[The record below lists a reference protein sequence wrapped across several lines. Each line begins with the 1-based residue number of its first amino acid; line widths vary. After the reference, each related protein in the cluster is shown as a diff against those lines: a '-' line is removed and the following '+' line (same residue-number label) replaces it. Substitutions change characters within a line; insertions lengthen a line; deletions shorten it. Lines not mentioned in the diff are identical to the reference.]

1 MECVFECLRNNECF
15 SFNFAIFQD
24 VFSKQRVC
32 HLLSEDKYKSPHRFV
47 LSNQFHHYSISSS
60 CESSPCNSGEACLPL
75 YNENDYECDCPTG
88 SSEKPCDKPVTCESI
103 GVADKNFVP
112 DSRMTASSIYSSNW
126 RPYYGRFDETRG
138 VGRWCPQTKTN
149 RNDYLQVDMESVR
162 FVCSVATQGTNSPY
176 YSTSYKLRFSIDGV
190 NWKIYKTDNKAKV
203 FPANTGTRGIVK
215 HSLLSVITARYLR
228 FYPVTFR
235 NWPCL
240 RVEIFAQ
247 K

>member
-1 MECVFECLRNNECF
+1 M
-15 SFNFAIFQD
+15 
-24 VFSKQRVC
+24 
-32 HLLSEDKYKSPHRFV
+32 
-47 LSNQFHHYSISSS
+47 
-60 CESSPCNSGEACLPL
+60 
-75 YNENDYECDCPTG
+75 
-88 SSEKPCDKPVTCESI
+88 TCESI

-190 NWKIYKTDNKAKV
+190 NWKIFETDNKAKV
-203 FPANTGTRGIVK
+203 SHQKLNELDGVNASFMQPLVVLWLCNGFETLITRSNIP
-215 HSLLSVITARYLR
+215 T
-228 FYPVTFR
+228 PT
-235 NWPCL
+235 
-240 RVEIFAQ
+240 EILA
-247 K
+247 